1 MEKAKTSISIEEIK
15 HLAWLARLELT
26 EDEKK
31 LYTRQLNKI
40 LEYFNMLSELNTENI
55 PPTYH
60 LTGKV
65 NVFREDEPK
74 PSLDVNEV
82 LMNAPRKRKQFFE
95 CAKIV

>member
-1 MEKAKTSISIEEIK
+1 MK
-15 HLAWLARLELT
+15 
-26 EDEKK
+26 KK

-65 NVFREDEPK
+65 NVFRED
-74 PSLDVNEV
+74 
-82 LMNAPRKRKQFFE
+82 
-95 CAKIV
+95 